1 MMSLKKQ
8 QGVGLVEVL
17 VALVILAI
25 GILGFVALQMKALE
39 ATNEGSYRIQALNV
53 ARDLAE
59 KIRVNRGVLDVYKT
73 QIQDPDSQT
82 TSVRNCFTNTC
93 TATQLAD
100 FDVEHAVK
108 YAQNLGMTVNIL
120 NCQGNND
127 DRSCVYVAWN
137 DTSATDGA
145 NPEDC
150 TSGTSYN
157 PNSTCVIMEVY

>member
-120 NCQGNND
+120 DCQGNNN
-127 DRSCVYVAWN
+127 DRQCIYVAWN
-137 DTSATDGA
+137 NTSATDGS
-145 NPEDC
+145 NPDDC

-157 PNSTCVIMEVY
+157 ATSTCVIMEVY